1 MIIERGWRRGG
12 IGGGGIK
19 SDKTVQELK
28 NKKTK
33 NKNSKRRKRE
43 QMVWKET
50 NEIIIK

>member
-28 NKKTK
+28 NKKQNKTTK
-33 NKNSKRRKRE
+33 GEKGTKWYGKK
-43 QMVWKET
+43 QMK
-50 NEIIIK
+50 